1 MPHIAQ
7 VARANGLD
15 PSKFC
20 KIRNTCFREPPT
32 GPLTAS
38 LDADPAGMRLVT
50 VPPPPPLSPAGIKAW
65 VKGRV
70 AWFPQ
75 AVSGLTARVNAELE
89 DWFED
94 PIATSD
100 WLIRQQE
107 RMVLLADDPDAAV
120 VPGGGSGGGTVA
132 AAASNAGGVGTAAA
146 GPGASTALAKK
157 SR

>member
-20 KIRNTCFREPPT
+20 KIRNTCFRDPPT
-32 GPLTAS
+32 GPLTAA

-50 VPPPPPLSPAGIKAW
+50 VPAPPLFSPAGVRAWAKA
-65 VKGRV
+65 RV

-75 AVSGLTARVNAELE
+75 AVSELTARVNMELE

-107 RMVLLADDPDAAV
+107 RVVLLADDPDV
-120 VPGGGSGGGTVA
+120 VGGSGGGGTVA
-132 AAASNAGGVGTAAA
+132 AAAASSGGTGVAAGP

>member
-20 KIRNTCFREPPT
+20 KIRNTCFREPSA
-32 GPLTAS
+32 GPLTAA
-38 LDADPAGMRLVT
+38 LDADPAGMKLVT
-50 VPPPPPLSPAGIKAW
+50 VPPPPPFSPAGVKAW
-65 VKGRV
+65 VKARV

-75 AVSGLTARVNAELE
+75 AVGELTARVNMELE

-100 WLIRQQE
+100 WLLKQQE
-107 RMVLLADDPDAAV
+107 RVVLLADDPEGA
-120 VPGGGSGGGTVA
+120 PNTVA
-132 AAASNAGGVGTAAA
+132 ATAATASSSTGAVGAGAGAGGGAS
-146 GPGASTALAKK
+146 ASTALAKK
-157 SR
+157 SP